1 MQGATKEV
9 LDDVIFHDSSESQQC
24 EDVWC
29 GVGSYCSP
37 RASLLTKCL
46 KPMENTQISF
56 LHTQHSL
63 WPGMRC
69 CPPTWS
75 WSKLIQCTSTSG
87 GPSSP
92 TPVAWEDQLDNTG
105 VSGLEKSSVVSVLI
119 SVTTD
124 MSPTGDLLVTKKQII
139 SNHWISFFRW
149 GRWGPAAN
157 EQLDAGLDTAPHCDV
172 TFHFFGVPYL
182 VCMCFGTVGKHT
194 HTHTHT
200 HMCIYIYRYIYTHL
214 CNMYI

>member
-37 RASLLTKCL
+37 RASLLLTKCL

-124 MSPTGDLLVTKKQII
+124 MSPTGDLLVTKKT
-139 SNHWISFFRW
+139 NHIK
-149 GRWGPAAN
+149 P
-157 EQLDAGLDTAPHCDV
+157 LDKFLSMGAMGTGSKWTVGCGLGYSPSLWRDFPRTHAD
-172 TFHFFGVPYL
+172 FFGVLYL
-182 VCMCFGTVGKHT
+182 VCIFFGTVGKHT
-194 HTHTHT
+194 HSHTHI
-200 HMCIYIYRYIYTHL
+200 HIHAFM
-214 CNMYI
+214 